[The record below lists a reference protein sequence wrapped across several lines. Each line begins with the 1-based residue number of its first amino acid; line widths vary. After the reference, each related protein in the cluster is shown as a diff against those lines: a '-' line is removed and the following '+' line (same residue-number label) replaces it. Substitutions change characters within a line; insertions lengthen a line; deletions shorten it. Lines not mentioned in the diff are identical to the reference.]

1 MSKKSS
7 IQKNI
12 RRTRMSQRD
21 AEKRQVLRDVIKC
34 KAVSPE
40 ERFQAVLKLSKLP
53 RNGAKNRVRNRCV
66 LTGRPRGFYRKLNL
80 SRIAL
85 RTMASEGLI
94 PGMVKAS
101 W

>member
-1 MSKKSS
+1 MAKKSA
-7 IQKNI
+7 IQKNL
-12 RRTRMSQRD
+12 RRTRMSERD
-21 AEKRQVLRDVIKC
+21 AEKRQALKDIIRDKE
-34 KAVSPE
+34 VSSE
-40 ERFQAVLKLSKLP
+40 DRFRAVLKLSKLP
-53 RNGAKNRVRNRCV
+53 RNGAKVRVRNRCA
-66 LTGRPRGFYRKLNL
+66 LTGRPRGFYRKMHL